1 VMGTNALDGI
11 RLYRVNAQMRR
22 IVALV
27 PSQYRR
33 LEPYS
38 TLLDALQRVGSA
50 AVLPAILPTP
60 PFLDRPSLSKF

>member
-1 VMGTNALDGI
+1 MDTEAPEGI
-11 RLYRVNAQMRR
+11 RLYRVDVEKRR

-38 TLLDALQRVGSA
+38 TLLDRLQQVGA
-50 AVLPAILPTP
+50 ETRLPAILPTP
-60 PFLDRPSLSKF
+60 PFLARPSLSNF